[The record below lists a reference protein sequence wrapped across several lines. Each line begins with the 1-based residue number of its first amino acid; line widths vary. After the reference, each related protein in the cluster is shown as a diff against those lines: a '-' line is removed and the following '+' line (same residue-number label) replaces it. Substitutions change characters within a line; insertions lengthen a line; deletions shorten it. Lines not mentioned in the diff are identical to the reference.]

1 MRPPKSEKTII
12 ERLASEGPQSIYR
25 LNKETG
31 YSTSTIHA
39 ALKRLS
45 SRRQVKK
52 EKKGFTLSFMGLIQ
66 YFLSRFQDESFTNTE
81 IKQAI
86 ETYSSIDSYP
96 LFTLHREFERWLGPQ
111 YYVNLLSTAYIVS
124 HLVETK
130 VQVVQVKAKKAI
142 KRGEKVSFRAPT
154 PPLEEVEKMW
164 KHKYAIYFF
173 QLTLANPKSKVEPP
187 EDQKILGFI
196 KETFEEEIS
205 TRKQDVKRLKSAL
218 LKLTKPC

>member
-1 MRPPKSEKTII
+1 MRPPKSEKTIT
-12 ERLASEGPQSIYR
+12 ERLAFEGPRSIYR

-45 SRRQVKK
+45 SRKLVKK
-52 EKKGFTLSFMGLIQ
+52 HRKGFTLSFMGLIK

-81 IKQAI
+81 IKKVIQ
-86 ETYSSIDSYP
+86 TYSSIDDYP
-96 LFTLHREFERWLGPQ
+96 IFTLHREFEDWLGPQ

-124 HLVETK
+124 QLVETK
-130 VQVVQVKAKKAI
+130 VQVVQVKAEKAM
-142 KRGEKVSFRAPT
+142 KRGERVYFRAPT
-154 PPLEEVEKMW
+154 PLLEEVEKMW

-173 QLTLANPKSKVEPP
+173 QLTLANPRSKVEPP
-187 EDQKILGFI
+187 EDQEILGFI

-205 TRKQDVKRLKSAL
+205 TRKRDVTRLESTLLAL
-218 LKLTKPC
+218 AEPK